1 MMQAAGQPDAAVA
14 GTAVLSVDLNV
25 SEAEVKAHWLTGV
38 DAMYEVW

>member
-1 MMQAAGQPDAAVA
+1 MMQADGQPGAAVA
-14 GTAVLSVDLNV
+14 SMAVQAVDVNV